1 LGSVKA
7 RTRAVHYTSASLL
20 EGKPNDHYNRGTK
33 KFLQAL
39 DDLNLLIRYGT
50 NADGK
55 PVKKAHIY
63 TAEDH
68 CIDPGSIDTDAKAI
82 IRRLRR
88 AGFEAYIVGGAVRDL
103 LTGRKPKDFDIATD
117 AFPRRIRKIFPNSRI
132 IGRRFRLVHIYAQP
146 GRGRIFEVSTFRA
159 AQGSERSEKRSREN
173 PKGSGIYGSIEEDVW
188 RRDFTLNA
196 LYYCPLRRIIID
208 FVGGYRDIQEKKI
221 CTLAPADSSFCE
233 DPVRMI
239 RGIKYAEITGFPLT
253 GAITGSIK
261 RHRHKLTTCSA
272 ARLTEEFYKILAS
285 GFAAG
290 IFLRIYRLKLLEVF
304 FPGLHDAWQPLSR
317 RQLIDNLNSGL
328 DSLDQRV
335 RKDSLSRGSMLGY
348 LMRSFG
354 RQWDRNVEQERVM
367 EWIQETC
374 RPLLPSR
381 KETQR
386 AAALLV
392 RWIIA

>member
-1 LGSVKA
+1 
-7 RTRAVHYTSASLL
+7 
-20 EGKPNDHYNRGTK
+20 
-33 KFLQAL
+33 
-39 DDLNLLIRYGT
+39 LLIRYGT

-55 PVKKAHIY
+55 PVKKADIY

-68 CIDPGSIDTDAKAI
+68 CIDPKSIDADAKAI

-88 AGFEAYIVGGAVRDL
+88 AGFKAYIVGGAVRDL

-146 GRGRIFEVSTFRA
+146 GRGKIFEVSTFRA
-159 AQGSERSEKRSREN
+159 DQGSERSGRQSREN
-173 PKGSGIYGSIEEDVW
+173 PKGLGIFGSIEEDVW
-188 RRDFTLNA
+188 RRDFTVNA
-196 LYYCPLRRIIID
+196 LYYCPHRRIIID

-221 CTLAPADSSFCE
+221 CTLVPADNSFLE

-253 GAITGSIK
+253 AAVTGSIK
-261 RHRHKLTTCSA
+261 RHRHKLATCSA

-285 GFAAG
+285 GYAAG

-304 FPGLHDAWQPLSR
+304 FPALHDAWRSLSR
-317 RQLIDNLNSGL
+317 KQLIDNLHSGF
-328 DSLDQRV
+328 DSLDRRV
-335 RKDSLSRGSMLGY
+335 GKDTLSRGSMLGY
-348 LMRSFG
+348 IMRSFEK
-354 RQWDRNVEQERVM
+354 QWDRSVEPERVT

-374 RPLLPSR
+374 KPLLPSR
-381 KETQR
+381 KEAQR
-386 AAALLV
+386 AASLLM
-392 RWIIA
+392 RWITA